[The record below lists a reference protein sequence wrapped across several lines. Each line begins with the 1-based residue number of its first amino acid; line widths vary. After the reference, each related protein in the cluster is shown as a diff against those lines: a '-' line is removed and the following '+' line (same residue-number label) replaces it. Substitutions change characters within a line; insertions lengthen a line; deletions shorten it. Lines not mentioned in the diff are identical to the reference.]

1 VTSETPKSV
10 RHVRSAAPPGVGA
23 PGDAMKTRISVRR
36 LTGRVLAL
44 AWSCPRG
51 RRRGGCAFSGA
62 TAPGEV
68 RKKRTHASNTHTHTP
83 TQLPSSHVPLCPG
96 VPADRPAHVAAHDG
110 SRVGRSSE
118 YRTESETRRPH
129 TGHQDHRG
137 PERCS
142 HNTRRLTWL
151 IHTPAPLHPHG
162 LTHDEWSI
170 EAAAACR
177 LRKVP
182 GECLSASEPISF
194 VEEGRLVVGIRHQIS
209 VGSLTGGLQP
219 GLRVA
224 VPS

>member
-1 VTSETPKSV
+1 MST
-10 RHVRSAAPPGVGA
+10 A
-23 PGDAMKTRISVRR
+23 GDLRR
-36 LTGRVLAL
+36 FPHSPDA
-44 AWSCPRG
+44 SP
-51 RRRGGCAFSGA
+51 RRGPPHRAKYA
-62 TAPGEV
+62 KNALT
-68 RKKRTHASNTHTHTP
+68 RRTHTHTRAH
-83 TQLPSSHVPLCPG
+83 SSRAATSLCPG